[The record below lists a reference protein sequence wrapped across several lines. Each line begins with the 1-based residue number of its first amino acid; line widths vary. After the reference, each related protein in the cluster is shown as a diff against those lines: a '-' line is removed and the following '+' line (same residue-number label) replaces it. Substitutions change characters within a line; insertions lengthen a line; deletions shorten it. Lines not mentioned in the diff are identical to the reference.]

1 MPHPQRRPDRPL
13 RRVTEGQRQT
23 LVILACLTLLHGRR
37 PALDELA
44 DVLRL
49 RKPSVLNRL
58 HWLSKKGLCQR
69 PRAGARWGITTPGLL
84 SALGLPAPPR
94 A

>member
-1 MPHPQRRPDRPL
+1 
-13 RRVTEGQRQT
+13 VTESQRQT

-44 DVLRL
+44 TVLRL

-69 PRAGARWGITTPGLL
+69 PHSRARWAITTPGLAIA
-84 SALGLPAPPR
+84 STALAALRSRAAGAWEAP
-94 A
+94 